1 MRAAVYV
8 DGFNLYYI
16 RLKGQRYF
24 RWLNLKALADGILK
38 APHNVGEVNYY
49 TAHVSHKEDP
59 GAPGRQRS
67 YLNAL
72 ATVPE
77 IKVHFGNFLYSE
89 KWVALIK
96 PPRTRPENYRWP
108 PPWPDL
114 VWIGKTEEKGSDVN
128 LASHLVRDALMN
140 RFDVGVVLSNDTD
153 LVEPIRIAVREARK
167 SVILLSPLHPN
178 PKLDPTTGRKPSP
191 AKSLRDVSSSVLHI
205 HNGHLRRAQFPDR
218 FSVLHSP
225 SLDRKSER
233 KEKGKGN

>member
-1 MRAAVYV
+1 MRTAVYV

-24 RWLNLKALADGILK
+24 RWLNLKALADDILK
-38 APHNVGEVNYY
+38 PPHVVTVVNYY
-49 TAHVSHKEDP
+49 TASVSHKEDP

-72 ATVPE
+72 GTVPE
-77 IKVHFGNFLYSE
+77 INIHFGNFLYSE
-89 KWVALIK
+89 KWAALIQ
-96 PPRTRPENYRWP
+96 PPQTRPSDHAWP

-128 LASHLVRDALMN
+128 LASHLVRDALTN
-140 RFDVGVVLSNDTD
+140 RFDSAVVLSNDTD
-153 LVEPIRIAVREARK
+153 LVEPIRIAVKEAGK

-178 PKLDPTTGRKPSP
+178 PKPNPITGREPSP

-205 HNGHLRRAQFPDR
+205 HNGHLRRAQFSDR
-218 FSVLHSP
+218 IPRAGKSDIVKPP
-225 SLDRKSER
+225 SWV
-233 KEKGKGN
+233 